1 MSYKILFK
9 IQLIT
14 LFFFLANC
22 SHEPQ
27 PKLKIALIVDNEEK
41 FAILAEGDEVVMLQ
55 EKYADLIEIM
65 DDLCYQEVPSPSKD
79 AATFNAEQL
88 AEEITAAYDKPEI
101 STEVL
106 EYLMTTFGAQEKI
119 DYRIASDDLI
129 TKSDTIVNVNLSTKK
144 YDCSSRTMTR
154 HFD

>member
-65 DDLCYQEVPSPSKD
+65 DELCFQEVPSPSKD
-79 AATFNAEQL
+79 SATFNAEQL
-88 AEEITAAYDKPEI
+88 AEEITTGYDTEI

-106 EYLMTTFGAQEKI
+106 EYLMTTFEAQEKI
-119 DYRIASDDLI
+119 EYRIASDDLI
-129 TKSDTIVNVNLSTKK
+129 TKSDTEVNVNLSTKK
-144 YDCSSRTMTR
+144 YDCSNSSMTR
-154 HFD
+154 YR

>member
-65 DDLCYQEVPSPSKD
+65 DDLCYQEVPSTSY

-88 AEEITAAYDKPEI
+88 AEERTAGYDKEI

-144 YDCSSRTMTR
+144 YDCSTQTMTS

>member
-88 AEEITAAYDKPEI
+88 AEEITAGYDKEI

-129 TKSDTIVNVNLSTKK
+129 TKSDTNVNVNLSTKK